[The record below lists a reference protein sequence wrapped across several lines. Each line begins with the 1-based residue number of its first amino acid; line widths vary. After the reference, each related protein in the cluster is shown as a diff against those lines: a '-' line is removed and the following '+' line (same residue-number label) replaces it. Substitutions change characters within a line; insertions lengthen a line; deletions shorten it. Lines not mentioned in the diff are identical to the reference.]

1 MIPLVQGHLF
11 VRVLDA
17 GRALSLSVELEGQ
30 VTTSKDGAQ
39 LAVKVPEY
47 FGPEEFTITLRTTT
61 TGKRRRTV
69 WAPLGRPKREKG
81 SATFSLSHSAPRRKP
96 LAHYRDWKEYWPRY
110 ALQVGARSVEV
121 AMLFVP
127 SLPPER
133 CAGGFTELHKAAFL
147 GDAELL
153 KHIIAHSHYRAVDL
167 AASRLSDSL
176 GLTALDLCV
185 MRGHSLAVK
194 AIVDE
199 ADRLVWGLHQTPDLR
214 TALHRAVLSQNDDS
228 LVYLAEHYGKNQ
240 VPLLPVSTHHHH
252 HHRHPHLSLVI
263 DAQDCD
269 GYTAIMMAC
278 EHGAQSP
285 LVRGVSKLL
294 EFGAKLELCNPL
306 GESALLI
313 ACRTGAIALALVLLQ
328 QCDDVNSAP
337 THRTC
342 LARPNL
348 ANARG
353 ERSLDLAAGLSPCP
367 GLLHALLQAC
377 AIPGLRR
384 PNGFTALHCAAQ
396 AGIQANCQVLVD
408 WLDEHVAVAS
418 ARMESNPAEYLG
430 WYPGSAYAQSKHFTL
445 YRDHHGRLAS
455 QVAAQAGHHALA
467 EYLSGA
473 ETRHLERMTR
483 EETRL

>member
-1 MIPLVQGHLF
+1 MIPFVQGHLF
-11 VRVLDA
+11 VRVLDED
-17 GRALSLSVELEGQ
+17 RTMSLSVELEGQ
-30 VTTSKDGAQ
+30 VTTSKSSAQ
-39 LAVKVPEY
+39 LVVKVPEY

-61 TGKRRRTV
+61 TTTTATTGKKRKMGWIPFV
-69 WAPLGRPKREKG
+69 KPKREKG
-81 SATFSLSHSAPRRKP
+81 SATFSLGHSAPRRKS
-96 LAHYRDWKEYWPRY
+96 LAHYQDWKAYWPKC
-110 ALQVGARSVEV
+110 ALQVGTRRVEI

-153 KHIIAHSHYRAVDL
+153 RYIIAHSHYRAVDL
-167 AASRLSDSL
+167 AVSRLRDSF

-199 ADRLVWGLHQTPDLR
+199 ADRLVWGLHQTPDQR

-228 LVYLAEHYGKNQ
+228 LVYLAEYYGKNRI
-240 VPLLPVSTHHHH
+240 PLAVNNNHHA
-252 HHRHPHLSLVI
+252 LVI

-278 EHGAQSP
+278 EHSAQPP
-285 LVRGVSKLL
+285 LVRGVVKLL

-328 QCDDVNSAP
+328 QCDDVHSPP

-348 ANARG
+348 ANAKG

-367 GLLHALLQAC
+367 GLLQALLRAC

-408 WLDEHVAVAS
+408 WLDEHVAVAE
-418 ARMESNPAEYLG
+418 ARMESNPSEYLG

-445 YRDHHGRLAS
+445 YRDHQGRLAS
-455 QVAAQAGHHALA
+455 QVAAQVGHHTLA
-467 EYLSGA
+467 TYLSSV

-483 EETRL
+483 EEGKL